1 MAKKKPLTEKQ
12 EMIHGLIEFIFVL
25 IIQGLLV
32 GIRYVMFPTLP
43 LWVFFLP
50 SYFVGAIILFVTIKI
65 CLEHR

>member
-50 SYFVGAIILFVTIKI
+50 SYIVLLIILLVTIKI
-65 CLEHR
+65 FLEQR

>member
-65 CLEHR
+65 WLENR